1 MNKYSTERVRD
12 NELERDELMEEII
25 YNYNELDSQD
35 IDIESYVYTKQVTII
50 LEGSEI
56 RKSIGKKKCFI
67 SDKEKKNLPLCLKIL
82 AFTLYQQIN
91 RIIKAILSHKMEMP
105 STRNLSE
112 KRTKVLKKT
121 DLLLKQLDIQ
131 KTCIFAQE
139 IMQDLKYLYY
149 KDPYTV
155 ESCIVRIEDELN
167 SPWCEREILSRLER
181 IMAEPTKQDMKD
193 IRIAINKLDIL
204 SAQDYITQQ
213 VNRQIFIRNDT
224 KEILHKIIKGSYTIK
239 SELQSAF
246 TLDINEDPDESIQI
260 LIKTIAHIL
269 HGTERPEELLY
280 GRYVPSL
287 REFREKEAKKNLS
300 KEYAETVCYY
310 SHDRIISEVEK
321 NDKLI
326 GQINI
331 QNNQC
336 SLLQQTMMVF
346 NSISEKSEVKEKTKN
361 LENDVQGNIPEH
373 LEKKDNEYYLSHE
386 TSSELDKDI
395 ISHIKSHPI
404 RHDKDLNGISASKSI
419 ETLKIIGRLF
429 VKCLVEEDKEKAL
442 KDLKAAYKR
451 INSVPFKIIEE
462 YMPRIWMDLL
472 LMNDLYISIIKER
485 HTYMGIKIVQE
496 VQQYRTDILYIL
508 LSVFMEASV
517 VYSLSMGKALLKTV
531 MPVYI
536 QAFQPNTIARKQSLL
551 RNNRS
556 RFAGWLA
563 VNYHRL
569 KCRIF
574 EDPDITTVKE
584 DIFGD
589 VSQFLPMKNILSM
602 ILDIIDEKR
611 QRDLSIIN
619 EELVKH
625 SCIDIRLLNKM
636 NMAAKVEYIRNS
648 ELGKETHEIVDTTE
662 IREKLKT
669 IIHMEESPKINM
681 KLYYHDCITKSEIE
695 KVAKSLHNFPS
706 FPLQTKKRGE
716 TIEITPRPL
725 RLTGHPGD
733 IYRKLNNYLQLP
745 DIEKD
750 PKVIK
755 KFLCEIT
762 QYLRIGINSIIKN
775 QQTDYIPRK
784 TIRFTNPVLK
794 PKYNFVTK
802 LLEAIASALYD
813 AFMCLVE
820 AVKNSI
826 ISCAR
831 KIDSYITTR
840 YSSQDNSLLLRAWSA
855 CKKKYFYWFFDPPH
869 NVLYT
874 YIDRSIIL
882 NNKVTQINHPAAT
895 CIYNIPGIL
904 PVTKEKKLI
913 RQLKRKTTET
923 KQEILL
929 KRAINSFYM
938 ISQRDPTRI
947 NMKNADLPQIYDYMQ
962 ILAQNIQVKI
972 ALLSQ
977 KDTSLFRSS
986 EPNTD
991 WDTDSHDIQF
1001 NNSRNLQK
1009 SLNKLKIPI
1018 LSCLVYVLAISIACF
1033 IWVSM
1038 GFIMENIISYV

>member
-1 MNKYSTERVRD
+1 MNKYSTETVRD
-12 NELERDELMEEII
+12 SELERDELMEEII
-25 YNYNELDSQD
+25 YNYSELDSQD
-35 IDIESYVYTKQVTII
+35 MDIESYVHTKQMTII

-56 RKSIGKKKCFI
+56 RKSIDKKKCFI
-67 SDKEKKNLPLCLKIL
+67 SDKEKNNLPLGLKIL
-82 AFTLYQQIN
+82 AFTIYQQIN
-91 RIIKAILSHKMEMP
+91 RIIKAILSHRMEMP
-105 STRNLSE
+105 STSNPSE
-112 KRTKVLKKT
+112 KSTKILKKT
-121 DLLLKQLDIQ
+121 DFLLKQLDLQ
-131 KTCIFAQE
+131 KTCIFSQE
-139 IMQDLKYLYY
+139 IMQDLKYLYC

-155 ESCIVRIEDELN
+155 ESCILRIEDELN
-167 SPWCEREILSRLER
+167 SPWCKTEILSRLER
-181 IMAEPTKQDMKD
+181 IMAEPTKKDMKY

-204 SAQDYITQQ
+204 SAQDYIAQQ

-224 KEILHKIIKGSYTIK
+224 KAILQEIIKGSYTIK

-246 TLDINEDPDESIQI
+246 TVDINEDPDENIQI

-280 GRYVPSL
+280 GRYVPCL
-287 REFREKEAKKNLS
+287 RDFREKAAKKNLS

-310 SHDRIISEVEK
+310 SHERIISEVEK

-331 QNNQC
+331 QNSEC
-336 SLLQQTMMVF
+336 CLLQQTMMVF
-346 NSISEKSEVKEKTKN
+346 NSISEKSEVKEQTKSV
-361 LENDVQGNIPEH
+361 EHDVQGNIPEH
-373 LEKKDNEYYLSHE
+373 LEIKDNEYYLSHQ
-386 TSSELDKDI
+386 TSGDLDKDI

-404 RHDKDLNGISASKSI
+404 RHDKELNEISASKAI
-419 ETLKIIGRLF
+419 EILKTIGSLL
-429 VKCLVEEDKEKAL
+429 VKCLVEDDKEKAL

-451 INSVPFKIIEE
+451 INSVPLKIIEE

-472 LMNDLYISIIKER
+472 LKNDLYISITKER
-485 HTYMGIKIVQE
+485 NTYMGIKIVQA
-496 VQQYRTDILYIL
+496 VQQYRTDMLHIL

-517 VYSLSMGKALLKTV
+517 VYSLSMGKALLKTI

-563 VNYHRL
+563 VQYYRL
-569 KCRIF
+569 KCSIF
-574 EDPDITTVKE
+574 KDHDITTVKE

-602 ILDIIDEKR
+602 ILDIINEKQ

-625 SCIDIRLLNKM
+625 GCIGIRLLNKM

-648 ELGKETHEIVDTTE
+648 ELGKETHEGLDTTE

-669 IIHMEESPKINM
+669 IIHTEESPKINM
-681 KLYYHDCITKSEIE
+681 KLYYHDCITKSEI
-695 KVAKSLHNFPS
+695 KKAAKSLHNFPS
-706 FPLQTKKRGE
+706 FPLQPRKRGE
-716 TIEITPRPL
+716 IIEITPRPL
-725 RLTGHPGD
+725 RVTGHQGD

-755 KFLCEIT
+755 KFLCEIS
-762 QYLRIGINSIIKN
+762 QYLRIGIHSIIKN
-775 QQTDYIPRK
+775 QQTDCTPRNA
-784 TIRFTNPVLK
+784 IRFKNPVLK

-802 LLEAIASALYD
+802 SLEVLGSALYD
-813 AFMCLVE
+813 DFMRLVE
-820 AVKNSI
+820 VVKNSI
-826 ISCAR
+826 ISCATR
-831 KIDSYITTR
+831 IDSYITTR
-840 YSSQDNSLLLRAWSA
+840 YSSQNNSLPLRAWSA
-855 CKKKYFYWFFDPPH
+855 CKRKYFYWFFDPPH
-869 NVLYT
+869 NMLYT

-882 NNKVTQINHPAAT
+882 NNRITQINHPAAT
-895 CIYNIPGIL
+895 CIYNIPEIL

-913 RQLKRKTTET
+913 RQLKRKNTET

-938 ISQRDPTRI
+938 ISQRDPNRI
-947 NMKNADLPQIYDYMQ
+947 NIKNADLSQVYDYMQ

-977 KDTSLFRSS
+977 KDSALFRFS
-986 EPNTD
+986 ESHAD
-991 WDTDSHDIQF
+991 CDTDIHDIQF
-1001 NNSRNLQK
+1001 NPSSNLQK
-1009 SLNKLKIPI
+1009 SLHKLKTPI
-1018 LSCLVYVLAISIACF
+1018 LSCLAFVLDIIIAYF

-1038 GFIMENIISYV
+1038 EFIMKNIISYV